1 MNSSKAVIRVI
12 EKGDL
17 PGDYDKIFYVENVN
31 VDINGKLNVG
41 LTGDIWKSMKLSSY
55 YYLPTDISKSNSV
68 NAFIEFVKSSFTPR
82 KKYNIELIEI
92 KLEY

>member
-1 MNSSKAVIRVI
+1 MKSSKVVIRVI
-12 EKGDL
+12 ENGDL

-41 LTGDIWKSMKLSSY
+41 LTGDIWKSMKLNRY
-55 YYLPTDISKSNSV
+55 YKDVTMNTNIN
-68 NAFIEFVKSSFTPR
+68 NFIEFIKSSFTPR

>member
-1 MNSSKAVIRVI
+1 MNSIKAVIRVI

-41 LTGDIWKSMKLSSY
+41 LTGDIWKSMKLNRY
-55 YYLPTDISKSNSV
+55 YKDVTMNTNIN
-68 NAFIEFVKSSFTPR
+68 NFIEFVKSSFTPR
-82 KKYNIELIEI
+82 KKYNIELVEI
-92 KLEY
+92 KLDY

>member
-1 MNSSKAVIRVI
+1 MNSSKVVIRVI
-12 EKGDL
+12 ENGDL
-17 PGDYDKIFYVENVN
+17 SGDYDKIFYVENVN

-41 LTGDIWKSMKLSSY
+41 LTGDIWKSMKLNRY
-55 YYLPTDISKSNSV
+55 YKDVTDVTMNNNIN
-68 NAFIEFVKSSFTPR
+68 NFIEFVKSSFIPR

>member
-1 MNSSKAVIRVI
+1 MDSSKVVIRVI

-31 VDINGKLNVG
+31 VDVYGKLNVG
-41 LTGDIWKSMKLSSY
+41 LTGDIWKSMKLNRY
-55 YYLPTDISKSNSV
+55 YKDITMNT
-68 NAFIEFVKSSFTPR
+68 NINNFLEFVKSSFTPR

>member
-1 MNSSKAVIRVI
+1 MDSSKVVIRVI

-31 VDINGKLNVG
+31 VDVYGKLNVG
-41 LTGDIWKSMKLSSY
+41 LTGDIWKSMKLNRY
-55 YYLPTDISKSNSV
+55 YKDVTMNTNINNFL
-68 NAFIEFVKSSFTPR
+68 EFVKSSFTPR

>member
-12 EKGDL
+12 ENGDL

-41 LTGDIWKSMKLSSY
+41 LTGDIWKSMKLNKY
-55 YYLPTDISKSNSV
+55 YKDVTMNTNIN
-68 NAFIEFVKSSFTPR
+68 NFIEFIKSSFTPR

>member
-12 EKGDL
+12 ENGDF
-17 PGDYDKIFYVENVN
+17 PGDYDKIFYVENIN

-41 LTGDIWKSMKLSSY
+41 LTGDIWKSMKLNY
-55 YYLPTDISKSNSV
+55 KDVTMNTNIN
-68 NAFIEFVKSSFTPR
+68 NFIEFVKSSFTPR

>member
-1 MNSSKAVIRVI
+1 MNSSKVVIRVI
-12 EKGDL
+12 ENGDL

-41 LTGDIWKSMKLSSY
+41 LTGDIWKSMKLNRY
-55 YYLPTDISKSNSV
+55 YKDVTINT
-68 NAFIEFVKSSFTPR
+68 NINNFIEFVKSSFTPR

>member
-1 MNSSKAVIRVI
+1 MNSSIVVIRVI
-12 EKGDL
+12 ENGDL

-31 VDINGKLNVG
+31 VDINGRLNVG
-41 LTGDIWKSMKLSSY
+41 LTGDIWKAMKLNRY
-55 YYLPTDISKSNSV
+55 YKDVTMNTNINNFL
-68 NAFIEFVKSSFTPR
+68 EFVKSSFTPK

>member
-1 MNSSKAVIRVI
+1 MNSSKVVIRVI
-12 EKGDL
+12 ENGDL

-41 LTGDIWKSMKLSSY
+41 LTGDIWKSMKLNRY
-55 YYLPTDISKSNSV
+55 YKDVTMNTNINNFL
-68 NAFIEFVKSSFTPR
+68 EFVKSSFTPR

>member
-1 MNSSKAVIRVI
+1 MNSSKVVIRVI

-41 LTGDIWKSMKLSSY
+41 LTGDIWKSMKLNRY
-55 YYLPTDISKSNSV
+55 YKDVTMNTNIN
-68 NAFIEFVKSSFTPR
+68 NFIEFVKSSFTPR
-82 KKYNIELIEI
+82 KKYNVELIEI

>member
-1 MNSSKAVIRVI
+1 MNSSKVVIRVI
-12 EKGDL
+12 ENGDL

-41 LTGDIWKSMKLSSY
+41 LTGDIWKSMKLNRY
-55 YYLPTDISKSNSV
+55 YKDVTMNTNIN
-68 NAFIEFVKSSFTPR
+68 NFIEFIKSSFTPR

>member
-1 MNSSKAVIRVI
+1 MNSSKVVIRVI
-12 EKGDL
+12 ERGDL

-31 VDINGKLNVG
+31 VDFNGKLNVG
-41 LTGDIWKSMKLSSY
+41 LTGDIWKSMKLNRY
-55 YYLPTDISKSNSV
+55 YKDVTMNTNIN
-68 NAFIEFVKSSFTPR
+68 NFIEFVKSSFTPR

>member
-1 MNSSKAVIRVI
+1 MNSSKVVIRVI
-12 EKGDL
+12 ERGDL

-31 VDINGKLNVG
+31 VDNDGKLNIG
-41 LTGDIWKSMKLSSY
+41 LTGDIWKSMKLNRY
-55 YYLPTDISKSNSV
+55 YKDITMNT
-68 NAFIEFVKSSFTPR
+68 NINNFLEFVKSSFTPR

>member
-1 MNSSKAVIRVI
+1 MNSSKVVIRVI
-12 EKGDL
+12 ENGDL

-41 LTGDIWKSMKLSSY
+41 LTGDIWKSMKLNRY
-55 YYLPTDISKSNSV
+55 YKDVTMNTNIN
-68 NAFIEFVKSSFTPR
+68 NFIEFVKSSFTPR

>member
-1 MNSSKAVIRVI
+1 MNSSKVVIRVI
-12 EKGDL
+12 ENGD
-17 PGDYDKIFYVENVN
+17 PNGYDKFFYVENVN

-41 LTGDIWKSMKLSSY
+41 LTGDIWKSMKLNRY
-55 YYLPTDISKSNSV
+55 YKDVTMNTNIN
-68 NAFIEFVKSSFTPR
+68 NFIEFVKSSFTPR

>member
-1 MNSSKAVIRVI
+1 MNSSKVVIRVI
-12 EKGDL
+12 ENGDL

-41 LTGDIWKSMKLSSY
+41 LTGDIWKSMKLNRY
-55 YYLPTDISKSNSV
+55 YKDITMNT
-68 NAFIEFVKSSFTPR
+68 NINNFIEFVKSSFTPR

>member
-1 MNSSKAVIRVI
+1 MNNSKVVIRVI

-41 LTGDIWKSMKLSSY
+41 LTGDIWKSMKLNRY
-55 YYLPTDISKSNSV
+55 YKDVTMNTNIN
-68 NAFIEFVKSSFTPR
+68 NFIEFVKSSFTPK

>member
-12 EKGDL
+12 ERGDL

-41 LTGDIWKSMKLSSY
+41 LTGDIWKSMKLNKY
-55 YYLPTDISKSNSV
+55 YKDVTMNTNIN
-68 NAFIEFVKSSFTPR
+68 NFIEFVKSSFTPR

-92 KLEY
+92 KVEY

>member
-1 MNSSKAVIRVI
+1 MNNSKVVIRVI

-31 VDINGKLNVG
+31 VDFNGKLNVG
-41 LTGDIWKSMKLSSY
+41 LTGDIWKSMKLNRY
-55 YYLPTDISKSNSV
+55 YKDVTMNTNIN
-68 NAFIEFVKSSFTPR
+68 NFIEFVKSSFTPR